1 MTEKKVVIDILGHNW
16 GVSIVPQAY
25 PRLLKSDGLAC
36 FKSKEIY
43 LSGHLSREK
52 LKKVLLEEYSY
63 AFFFEL
69 GGHSTILSKLNNK
82 ENKKIVDEIME
93 KLYPDNKLK
102 LQRYHTKGR
111 ERE

>member
-1 MTEKKVVIDILGHNW
+1 MSKKTMTEKKVVIDILGHNW

-69 GGHSTILSKLNNK
+69 EELKIYFCKGVWLIIQFNYILLTLEKCITIDTGILMFSF
-82 ENKKIVDEIME
+82 
-93 KLYPDNKLK
+93 
-102 LQRYHTKGR
+102 
-111 ERE
+111 